1 GRLGVLRVTAPVE
14 WVALAPGPRAPPPAD
29 AVSGRALGD
38 LPRRLVV
45 AHGVEVVLEPPG
57 APRGVHA
64 RERRALA
71 EVRLD
76 HADAH
81 VQKALELALVPA
93 HRLRVREVER
103 GILRRDVASL
113 VPHGVAALQ
122 QLAPD
127 LVFAREVG
135 VLPQADVEAQDRKS
149 TRLNSS

>member
-1 GRLGVLRVTAPVE
+1 ME
-14 WVALAPGPRAPPPAD
+14 WVALAPGPRTPPPDD

-93 HRLRVREVER
+93 HRLRVREVE
-103 GILRRDVASL
+103 GGVLGRDPPPL
-113 VPHGVAALQ
+113 VPDAVSALQ
-122 QLAPD
+122 HLGPD
-127 LVFAREVG
+127 LVLAGEAG
-135 VLPQADVEAQDRKS
+135 VLPPADV
-149 TRLNSS
+149 